1 MMEIEKPRINCEEL
15 KNGSYA
21 KFVVEPLDRGY
32 GLTIGNALRRTLL
45 SALPGAAV
53 VAIRIAG
60 VQHEFSTIKGVVED
74 VVDIVLNMKAMA
86 VKTFDTNM
94 DFKATLRLN
103 RYTAGPVYARDI
115 EFSDQVEILNPDL
128 LICTLDEGAS
138 LEMEIIVGRGRGYV
152 SADHNKDVTEDIGY
166 IAIDSIFTPVK
177 RVNYQVETARVGQSM
192 DFDKLT
198 IEVETNGTM
207 SAREVVS
214 LSAKIIQDHTMLFV
228 DLVENMADT
237 DILVTRQEDKQ
248 NKVLET
254 SIEDMDL
261 SVRSYNCLKRAGI
274 NTVEDL
280 TKKSREDMLKV
291 RNLGLKSLEE
301 VIQKL
306 ESYNLGLRK
315 DEE

>member
-1 MMEIEKPRINCEEL
+1 MMEIEKPRITCEEL
-15 KNGSYA
+15 KSGSFA

-32 GLTIGNALRRTLL
+32 GLTMGNALRRTLM
-45 SALPGAAV
+45 SALPGAAA
-53 VAIRIAG
+53 VAIRIQG

-74 VVDIVLNMKAMA
+74 VTDIVLNIKSLH
-86 VKTFDTNM
+86 VKTFNTEM
-94 DFKATLRLN
+94 YFKTTLKLN
-103 RYTAGPVYARDI
+103 RYTAGPVYAKDI
-115 EFSDQVEILNPDL
+115 DFNDQVEILNPDL
-128 LICTLDEGAS
+128 HICTLDEGAS
-138 LEMEIIVGRGRGYV
+138 LEMEIIIGRGRGYV
-152 SADHNKDVTEDIGY
+152 SSDYNKDASEDIGY

-177 RVNYQVETARVGQSM
+177 RVNYQVQNARVGQSM

-214 LSAKIIQDHTMLFV
+214 LAAKIIQDHTMLFV
-228 DLVENMADT
+228 ELVENMAGT
-237 DILVTRQEDKQ
+237 DILVTRKEDKQ

-306 ESYNLGLRK
+306 ESYGLGLRK